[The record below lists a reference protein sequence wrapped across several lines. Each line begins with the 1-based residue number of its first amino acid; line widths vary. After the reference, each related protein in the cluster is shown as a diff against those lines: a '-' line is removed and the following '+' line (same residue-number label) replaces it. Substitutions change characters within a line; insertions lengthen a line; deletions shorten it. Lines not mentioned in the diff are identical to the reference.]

1 MMRMNF
7 MMRIKILRQLY
18 WSFSPQLRIY
28 VTPGTVK
35 FVVDPNTA
43 SQPLIPHP
51 RTYARAQWKYWWGN
65 VSILL
70 VQCSSTSRGQAKE
83 IDSQKIGKWSRENG
97 KGHSVPLPQVW
108 EFNGVCHRLQWIT
121 LIIGNS
127 QALTMTKHSAAL
139 CMFPKHLRLMVI
151 KSAGVVTGHDQW

>member
-1 MMRMNF
+1 

-43 SQPLIPHP
+43 THSTP
-51 RTYARAQWKYWWGN
+51 TYARAEWKYWWGN
-65 VSILL
+65 ISNLL

-83 IDSQKIGKWSRENG
+83 IDSQKIEKWSRENG

-108 EFNGVCHRLQWIT
+108 EFNGVCHCLQWIT

-127 QALTMTKHSAAL
+127 EALTMAKHSTAL
-139 CMFPKHLRLMVI
+139 CMFLKHLHLMVI
-151 KSAGVVTGHDQW
+151 KSAGVVTCHDQW